1 MILVALVPVTTTKPL
16 ENELWMLRGKDK
28 SKPKVPILT
37 FPTFFTFRYICI
49 NGICITSFLI
59 MDDFLLII
67 WNVIGHS
74 VSAIYMF
81 TKSIYR

>member
-37 FPTFFTFRYICI
+37 FPTLRYICI

-59 MDDFLLII
+59 MDDFLLFI

-74 VSAIYMF
+74 FSAIYMF
-81 TKSIYR
+81 TKSIFR